1 MFAGMNIKQFWNLL
15 HVMHC
20 VEKIFPASEYH
31 LPIRIPVM
39 INFGLRLK
47 IFLYPFEDYDVVHP

>member
-1 MFAGMNIKQFWNLL
+1 ML